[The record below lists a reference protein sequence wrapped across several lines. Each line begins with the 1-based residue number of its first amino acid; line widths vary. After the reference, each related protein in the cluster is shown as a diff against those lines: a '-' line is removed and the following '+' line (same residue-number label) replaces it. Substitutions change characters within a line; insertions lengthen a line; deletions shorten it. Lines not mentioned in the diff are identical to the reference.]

1 MTRCLQVPPQ
11 EAKRRKT
18 VVMVGGMAVWWC
30 GGMMILLGG
39 TYVVRYVPRLPHYR
53 AHRTSMRARASPLSR
68 SHLLLLHP
76 NFQLPL
82 LSSTT
87 GTTLYIGTSY
97 W

>member
-18 VVMVGGMAVWWC
+18 VVMVGGMVVRRYDD
-30 GGMMILLGG
+30 
-39 TYVVRYVPRLPHYR
+39 TFRRYVRYVPRLLPHLH
-53 AHRTSMRARASPLSR
+53 ARARLASLAIS
-68 SHLLLLHP
+68 SANALMLLLHP

-87 GTTLYIGTSY
+87 IGTSY